1 MTLKI
6 FFHHI
11 SKINLLISI
20 SSTLL
25 GKEKNLKLHLVS
37 LASEW
42 NLKFDLD
49 EMLVVPVFLAVPTL
63 YPDII
68 LFLRFTKTVII
79 IELTYHCEENMSQWH
94 EEKSQKCYPL
104 FCSIRSN
111 GWSI

>member
-79 IELTYHCEENMSQWH
+79 IELT
-94 EEKSQKCYPL
+94 
-104 FCSIRSN
+104 
-111 GWSI
+111 